1 MSIPSGLIALLK
13 VRITEARAVS
23 NDENEYDSGLPLQ
36 WRKPWYA
43 WQLASWALATLTA
56 PPFCIVA
63 ALLAVDPHSD
73 QPLFWPGAMI
83 VVALA
88 NAIAIVLSNQ
98 RHYRG
103 AFLTRA
109 AAVRCYF
116 SIGASSAAVLFLL
129 LIWATGSITTLI
141 GPLASARALLRPE
154 LLALWAV
161 GLAAAFG
168 ISSSAHASMLHAWL
182 ALKA

>member
-1 MSIPSGLIALLK
+1 MSITSGLIALL
-13 VRITEARAVS
+13 RARSAEAREAS
-23 NDENEYDSGLPLQ
+23 NDENEYDSDLPIK

-43 WQLASWALATLTA
+43 WQLASWVLATLTA

-63 ALLAVDPHSD
+63 VLLAVDPRSD

-88 NAIAIVLSNQ
+88 NAMTIVLSNQ

-103 AFLTRA
+103 AFVTRA
-109 AAVRCYF
+109 AAARCYF
-116 SIGASSAAVLFLL
+116 SIGAASAAVLFLL
-129 LIWATGSITTLI
+129 LIWATDSVTTLI
-141 GPLASARALLRPE
+141 GPLASAQALLRPE

-168 ISSSAHASMLHAWL
+168 ISSSAHASILHAWL
-182 ALKA
+182 AFEA